1 MQTNLFAKLL
11 PFLFSASKIGFPNCD
26 KVSLPRLFGGLSLLP
41 NESITRFMSKLK
53 TLKESRAA
61 VFAKIDE
68 LRTATDGREMTS
80 EEQERWNTLL
90 AEYEQ
95 ADRAV
100 EAEERYVDIERRQA
114 EQRYAQQISGEQ
126 PDERRAEEYRTAFRD
141 YLLRGAADI
150 SPEHRTLFEQRAGIT
165 GLSGGVIVP
174 SSLADSIEVALKAY
188 GGMFEAGSILTTS
201 KGGDLIM
208 PTVNDTDAKAT
219 VVAEYQQSTKSAPSF
234 GSETL
239 KADIVN
245 TLRKVVSPFFLRRVK
260 SDIDIYLPRKVEV
273 LVYTEMTSYE
283 KELYSLNG
291 AVI

>member
-1 MQTNLFAKLL
+1 M
-11 PFLFSASKIGFPNCD
+11 
-26 KVSLPRLFGGLSLLP
+26 
-41 NESITRFMSKLK
+41 
-53 TLKESRAA
+53 
-61 VFAKIDE
+61 
-68 LRTATDGREMTS
+68 
-80 EEQERWNTLL
+80 L

-114 EQRYAQQISGEQ
+114 EQEYARQTSGEQ

-150 SPEHRTLFEQRAGIT
+150 SSEHRTLFEQRADIT

-208 PTVNDTDAKAT
+208 PTVNDT
-219 VVAEYQQSTKSAPSF
+219 
-234 GSETL
+234 
-239 KADIVN
+239 
-245 TLRKVVSPFFLRRVK
+245 LRS
-260 SDIDIYLPRKVEV
+260 
-273 LVYTEMTSYE
+273 
-283 KELYSLNG
+283 
-291 AVI
+291 